1 MKTNGVKKPTSS
13 DVAALA
19 GVSQASVSLIL
30 SGSTKVGFTNETKE
44 RVFAAAK
51 QLGYQPPAHRK
62 LKKRTSRLIL
72 VLIPT
77 LTNQYYSELVQTLE
91 QYSDSLGYRV
101 LVCNTFRKQELEKY
115 YLEQFTGS
123 KISGIIYAF
132 LPSFPREVERLSATT
147 PLVLIGEKSAELPI
161 CSIELSNMRAGALLA
176 EHLYRLGHR
185 RVSFLSTPMN
195 QMTLARRQR
204 LEGLRQKLV
213 ECGQRDGEK
222 VSVDGTTVSMPAGT
236 QLDLGGIGKGYA
248 SAQAKKVLQ
257 DAGVTSAIVS
267 LGGNISA
274 LGHKPDGSNW
284 TVAIQDPA
292 DTSTYFGLLETA
304 DKCVITSGGYQR
316 YFEQDGKTYWHIL
329 DPGTGYPAD
338 SGILS
343 ATVVSSDDVL
353 SDGLSTAL
361 FVMGLDKAEALWREN
376 SDLFDMILMTSDR
389 KVYITSGISDD
400 FTTELDCEVVRP

>member
-1 MKTNGVKKPTSS
+1 MGKTLLTFCLCLALLGTLCACSSADQKSTSEIFAMDTAMSLTAYGKNGEAGLAAAGQEIARIDALLSVGNADS
-13 DVAALA
+13 DIARLDSGETDAVSEETAALLTRA
-19 GVSQASVSLIL
+19 LAV
-30 SGSTKVGFTNETKE
+30 
-44 RVFAAAK
+44 
-51 QLGYQPPAHRK
+51 
-62 LKKRTSRLIL
+62 SRLTDGAYDCTVYPL
-72 VLIPT
+72 V
-77 LTNQYYSELVQTLE
+77 SAWGFF
-91 QYSDSLGYRV
+91 SGDYRV
-101 LVCNTFRKQELEKY
+101 PED
-115 YLEQFTGS
+115 
-123 KISGIIYAF
+123 
-132 LPSFPREVERLSATT
+132 
-147 PLVLIGEKSAELPI
+147 AEI
-161 CSIELSNMRAGALLA
+161 RALLQNV
-176 EHLYRLGHR
+176 GW
-185 RVSFLSTPMN
+185 
-195 QMTLARRQR
+195 
-204 LEGLRQKLV
+204 QKVAL
-213 ECGQRDGEK
+213 
-222 VSVDGTTVSMPAGT
+222 DGTTVSMPDGME
-236 QLDLGGIGKGYA
+236 LDLGGIGKGYA
-248 SAQAKKVLQ
+248 SAQAVKALR

-329 DPGTGYPAD
+329 DPETGYPAD

>member
-1 MKTNGVKKPTSS
+1 MAKRTGITLIF
-13 DVAALA
+13 AALLLLLCGCSGGESQKSTDEFFAMDTVMDLTAYGKNGAA
-19 GVSQASVSLIL
+19 GITAAETEINRLDALLSVGNADSEIARLDAGQTTTVSEETAALLKRALAVSKMTDGAYDCTVYPLVSAWGFF
-30 SGSTKVGFTNETKE
+30 SG
-44 RVFAAAK
+44 
-51 QLGYQPPAHRK
+51 
-62 LKKRTSRLIL
+62 
-72 VLIPT
+72 
-77 LTNQYYSELVQTLE
+77 
-91 QYSDSLGYRV
+91 DYRV
-101 LVCNTFRKQELEKY
+101 PEASE
-115 YLEQFTGS
+115 
-123 KISGIIYAF
+123 
-132 LPSFPREVERLSATT
+132 
-147 PLVLIGEKSAELPI
+147 
-161 CSIELSNMRAGALLA
+161 IETLLQNV
-176 EHLYRLGHR
+176 GW
-185 RVSFLSTPMN
+185 
-195 QMTLARRQR
+195 
-204 LEGLRQKLV
+204 
-213 ECGQRDGEK
+213 EK
-222 VSVDGTTVSMPAGT
+222 VSVDGTAVSMPAGT

-329 DPGTGYPAD
+329 DPETGYPAD

-361 FVMGLDKAEALWREN
+361 FVMGLGKAEALWREN